1 MADHHQEVLLV
12 GSSQESELLALDAA
26 SGATLF
32 TFKQVRSSSGGVAV
46 LPRTGHVAVAQSGK
60 LAVHLLAFGKDVPAL
75 KCHVAEPLGPLAASR
90 CGSFLFGGARSGKV
104 YVWEV
109 ATGELALVFDAH
121 YKAVAALALSDDDA
135 LLVTGGEDAVV
146 HVWRL
151 ADLLDGAQD
160 AAASFGGG
168 LSPLASFTE
177 HALPVTAVHVGRG
190 GANARVYTASLD
202 RTCKI
207 WSLNGKQSLYTVSC
221 PASVTCCLAD
231 ALEQRLFLG
240 AGDGKIYG
248 VDLHAAAAHATAT
261 AARIASADGSSAWA
275 SGGAD
280 RAAPEAFEGHETAVT
295 ALQVDAAGAR
305 LVSGDDS
312 GGVRVWDAASRQ
324 TLRAMQP
331 VKGRVAAL
339 VLLPR
344 PADLFHQRG
353 QAKGKATARPQD
365 EDARWSAPLPVA
377 PLKKY
382 MNAQ

>member
-75 KCHVAEPLGPLAASR
+75 KCHVAEPLGPLTASR

-146 HVWRL
+146 H
-151 ADLLDGAQD
+151 
-160 AAASFGGG
+160 
-168 LSPLASFTE
+168 
-177 HALPVTAVHVGRG
+177 
-190 GANARVYTASLD
+190 
-202 RTCKI
+202 I

-248 VDLHAAAAHATAT
+248 VDLHAAAARATAS
-261 AARIASADGSSAWA
+261 AARIASADGSNAWA
-275 SGGAD
+275 SGGGD

-295 ALQVDAAGAR
+295 ALQVDATGAR

-312 GGVRVWDAASRQ
+312 GGVR
-324 TLRAMQP
+324 
-331 VKGRVAAL
+331 
-339 VLLPR
+339 
-344 PADLFHQRG
+344 
-353 QAKGKATARPQD
+353 
-365 EDARWSAPLPVA
+365 
-377 PLKKY
+377 
-382 MNAQ
+382 